1 MLVGLDIRD
10 ILIIDH
16 AEIIFTSGLNVLTG
30 ETGAGKSILLDSL
43 GFVLG
48 WRGKTE
54 IVRPGADF
62 GEVSVWFEVDVDHP
76 VKKILDENNIPW
88 EEELLIRRVI
98 SADGRKTAWING
110 RRVPRE
116 LLIQLSPLLI
126 EIHGQHDDK
135 GLLDQRSHI
144 HLLDMFAANNCQREL
159 VKEAWK
165 KLKKAEKELQDE
177 QKKFSAFEAEESFLR
192 YSLDELIRVN
202 PKEGE
207 EQELDAK
214 RRMMQ
219 SAEKI
224 KDDIL
229 KAQNAVGVN
238 GAESLILD
246 AMRWIETASG
256 KSDGPFDDAL
266 ASLSRASTELGE
278 ASGIIDGLVGTLDFD
293 AHELEMLEERLF
305 EIRGLARKHKIPSD
319 QLYKFKAELEDKV
332 AEFSFGAETLSSLE
346 DKIRVCDNEYN
357 VAASKLNKSRLTA
370 GAKLDKL
377 VREELPFLKM
387 ENAIF
392 ETNIIPAQRSANG
405 SDDVS
410 FVVSTN
416 KGTAKGRIGKIASGG
431 ELSRFLLALKVC
443 LTKGYTSVA
452 MIFDEID
459 RGIGGATADAVGR
472 RLVRLSKNAQV
483 LIVTHSPQVAALGDA
498 HFQVVKS
505 ITSTETLTKVN
516 SLDGDARIEE
526 IARMISGDKITNA
539 AINAAATL
547 VDGR

>member
-1 MLVGLDIRD
+1 MLVGLDIRN

-16 AEIIFTSGLNVLTG
+16 AEIIFTNGLNVLTG

-54 IVRPGADF
+54 IVRTGADF
-62 GEVSVWFEVDVDHP
+62 GEVSVWFQVETDHA
-76 VKKILDENNIPW
+76 VKEILDANNIPW

-110 RRVPRE
+110 RRAPRE
-116 LLIQLSPLLI
+116 LLIRISTLLI

-144 HLLDMFAANNCQREL
+144 RLLDMFAANSSQREA
-159 VKEAWK
+159 VKEAWR
-165 KLKKAEKELQDE
+165 KLKKVNNEYQEE
-177 QKKFSAFEAEESFLR
+177 QKKFSAFETEESFLR
-192 YSLDELIRVN
+192 YALDELTKAD

-207 EQELDAK
+207 EQELDVK

-219 SAEKI
+219 SSEKI
-224 KDDIL
+224 KDDII
-229 KAQNAVGVN
+229 KAQNAVGGN
-238 GAESLILD
+238 GAEGLILD

-266 ASLSRASTELGE
+266 ASLSRASTELGD
-278 ASGIIDGLVGTLDFD
+278 AVGIIEGLVDTLDFD
-293 AHELEMLEERLF
+293 VHELEMLEERLF
-305 EIRGLARKHKIPSD
+305 EIRGLARKHKISSD
-319 QLYKFKAELEDKV
+319 QLPQFKAELENKIE
-332 AEFSFGAETLSSLE
+332 EFSFSAEKLSSLE
-346 DKIRVCDNEYN
+346 GKIRECDLEYN
-357 VAASKLNKSRLTA
+357 VAASKLSKSRLIA
-370 GAKLDKL
+370 GAELDKL
-377 VREELPFLKM
+377 VTAELPFLKM
-387 ENAIF
+387 ENAHF
-392 ETNIIPAQRSANG
+392 ETNIISASRSADG
-405 SDDVS
+405 YDEVS
-410 FVVSTN
+410 FLVSTN
-416 KGTAKGRIGKIASGG
+416 KGTSKGPIGKIASGG

-443 LTKGYTSVA
+443 LTKGYTAVS

-483 LIVTHSPQVAALGDA
+483 LIVTHSPQVAALGDE

-505 ITSTETLTKVN
+505 INSQNTLTEVTK
-516 SLDGDARIEE
+516 LQGDAKIEE
-526 IARMISGDKITNA
+526 IARMISGDKITPA

>member
-144 HLLDMFAANNCQREL
+144 HLLDMFAANNSQREL

-416 KGTAKGRIGKIASGG
+416 KGSAKGRIGKIASGG

-516 SLDGDARIEE
+516 SLDGNERIEE

>member
-16 AEIIFTSGLNVLTG
+16 AEIIFTNGLNVLTG

-116 LLIQLSPLLI
+116 LLIRLSPLLI

-144 HLLDMFAANNCQREL
+144 HLLDMFAANNSQREL

-177 QKKFSAFEAEESFLR
+177 QKKFSDFEAEESFLR
-192 YSLDELIRVN
+192 YSLDELIRVD

-246 AMRWIETASG
+246 AMRWIETASR

-266 ASLSRASTELGE
+266 ASLSRATTELGE
-278 ASGIIDGLVGTLDFD
+278 AIGIIEGLVDTLDFD

-305 EIRGLARKHKIPSD
+305 EIRGLARKHKIPSEK
-319 QLYKFKAELEDKV
+319 LYNFKAELENKV

-357 VAASKLNKSRLTA
+357 VAASKLNKSRLIA

-387 ENAIF
+387 ENANF
-392 ETNIIPAQRSANG
+392 ETNIVPAQRSANG

-416 KGTAKGRIGKIASGG
+416 KGTAKGQIGKIASGG

-505 ITSTETLTKVN
+505 ITSTNTLTKVKP
-516 SLDGDARIEE
+516 LDGDARIEE

>member
-16 AEIIFTSGLNVLTG
+16 AEIIFTNGLNVLTG

-62 GEVSVWFEVDVDHP
+62 GEVSVWFEVDLDHP

-116 LLIQLSPLLI
+116 LLIRLSPLLI

-144 HLLDMFAANNCQREL
+144 HLLDMFAANNSQREL

-192 YSLDELIRVN
+192 YSLDELIRVD

-387 ENAIF
+387 ENAHF
-392 ETNIIPAQRSANG
+392 ETNIIPAERSSNG

-410 FVVSTN
+410 FLVSTN
-416 KGTAKGRIGKIASGG
+416 KGTAKGQIGKIASGG

-443 LTKGYTSVA
+443 LTKGYTSVT

-505 ITSTETLTKVN
+505 ISSNNTLTEV
-516 SLDGDARIEE
+516 STLQGDARIEE

>member
-16 AEIIFTSGLNVLTG
+16 AEIIFTNGLNVLTG

-62 GEVSVWFEVDVDHP
+62 GEVSVWFEVDSDHP

-116 LLIQLSPLLI
+116 LLIRLSPLLI

-144 HLLDMFAANNCQREL
+144 HLLDMFAANNSQREL

-165 KLKKAEKELQDE
+165 KLKKAEKEWQDE

-246 AMRWIETASG
+246 SMRWIETASG

-278 ASGIIDGLVGTLDFD
+278 AIGIIEGLVDTLDFD

-305 EIRGLARKHKIPSD
+305 EIRGLSRKHKIPSD
-319 QLYKFKAELEDKV
+319 KLYNFKAELENKV

-346 DKIRVCDNEYN
+346 DKIREYDNGYN
-357 VAASKLNKSRLTA
+357 VAASKLNKSRLIA

-387 ENAIF
+387 ENAYF
-392 ETNIIPAQRSANG
+392 ETNIIPAKRSANG

-472 RLVRLSKNAQV
+472 RLGRLSKNAQV

-505 ITSTETLTKVN
+505 ITSNNTLTKVKP
-516 SLDGDARIEE
+516 LDGDARIEE

>member
-144 HLLDMFAANNCQREL
+144 HLLDMFAANNSQREL

-165 KLKKAEKELQDE
+165 KLKKAEKELHDE

-214 RRMMQ
+214 RRMMR

-278 ASGIIDGLVGTLDFD
+278 ASGIIDGLVSTLDFD

-332 AEFSFGAETLSSLE
+332 AEFSFGAQTLSSLE

-357 VAASKLNKSRLTA
+357 VAASELNKSRLTA

-443 LTKGYTSVA
+443 LTKDYTSVA

-516 SLDGDARIEE
+516 PLDGDARIEE

-547 VDGR
+547 LEGR

>member
-1 MLVGLDIRD
+1 MLVGLDIRN

-16 AEIIFTSGLNVLTG
+16 AEIIFTNGLNVLTG

-54 IVRPGADF
+54 IVRTGADF
-62 GEVSVWFEVDVDHP
+62 GEVSVWFQVETDHA
-76 VKKILDENNIPW
+76 VKEILDANNIPW

-110 RRVPRE
+110 RRAPRE
-116 LLIQLSPLLI
+116 LLIRISTLLI

-144 HLLDMFAANNCQREL
+144 RLLDMFAANSSQREA
-159 VKEAWK
+159 VKEAWR
-165 KLKKAEKELQDE
+165 KLKKVNNEYQEE
-177 QKKFSAFEAEESFLR
+177 QKKFSAFETEESFLR
-192 YSLDELIRVN
+192 YALDELTKAD

-207 EQELDAK
+207 EQELDVK

-219 SAEKI
+219 SSEKI
-224 KDDIL
+224 KDDII
-229 KAQNAVGVN
+229 KAQNAVGGN
-238 GAESLILD
+238 GAEGLILD

-266 ASLSRASTELGE
+266 ASLSRASTELGD
-278 ASGIIDGLVGTLDFD
+278 AVGIIEGLVETLDFD
-293 AHELEMLEERLF
+293 VHELEMLEERLF
-305 EIRGLARKHKIPSD
+305 EIRGLARKHKISSD
-319 QLYKFKAELEDKV
+319 QLPQFKAELENKIE
-332 AEFSFGAETLSSLE
+332 EFSFSAEKLSSLE
-346 DKIRVCDNEYN
+346 GKIRECDLEYN
-357 VAASKLNKSRLTA
+357 VAASKLSKSRLIA
-370 GAKLDKL
+370 GAELDKL
-377 VREELPFLKM
+377 VTAELPFLKM
-387 ENAIF
+387 ENAHF
-392 ETNIIPAQRSANG
+392 ETNIISASRSADG
-405 SDDVS
+405 YDEVS
-410 FVVSTN
+410 FLVSTN
-416 KGTAKGRIGKIASGG
+416 KGTSKGPIGKIASGG

-443 LTKGYTSVA
+443 LTKGYTAVT

-483 LIVTHSPQVAALGDA
+483 LIVTHSPQVAALGDE

-505 ITSTETLTKVN
+505 INSQNTLTEVTK
-516 SLDGDARIEE
+516 LQGDAKIEE
-526 IARMISGDKITNA
+526 IARMISGDKITPA

>member
-144 HLLDMFAANNCQREL
+144 HLLDMFAANKSQREL

-332 AEFSFGAETLSSLE
+332 TEFSFGAETLSSLE

>member
-16 AEIIFTSGLNVLTG
+16 AEIIFANGLNVLTG

-76 VKKILDENNIPW
+76 VKKIIDENNIPW

-116 LLIQLSPLLI
+116 LLIRLSPLLI

-144 HLLDMFAANNCQREL
+144 HLLDMFAANNSQREL
-159 VKEAWK
+159 VKDAWK

-192 YSLDELIRVN
+192 YSLDELIRVD

-246 AMRWIETASG
+246 AMRWIETASR

-266 ASLSRASTELGE
+266 ASLSRATTELGE
-278 ASGIIDGLVGTLDFD
+278 AIGIIEGLVATLDFD

-305 EIRGLARKHKIPSD
+305 EIRGLSRKHKIPSD
-319 QLYKFKAELEDKV
+319 KLYNFKAELENKV

-357 VAASKLNKSRLTA
+357 VAASKLNKSRLIA

-443 LTKGYTSVA
+443 LTKGYTSVT

-505 ITSTETLTKVN
+505 ITSTETLTKAN
-516 SLDGDARIEE
+516 PLDGDARIEE

>member
-16 AEIIFTSGLNVLTG
+16 AEIIFTNGLNVLTG

-62 GEVSVWFEVDVDHP
+62 GEVSVWFEVDLDHP

-116 LLIQLSPLLI
+116 LLIRLSPLLI

-144 HLLDMFAANNCQREL
+144 HLLDMFAANNSQREL
-159 VKEAWK
+159 VQEAWK

-177 QKKFSAFEAEESFLR
+177 QKKYSAFEAEESFLR
-192 YSLDELIRVN
+192 YSLDELIRVD

-246 AMRWIETASG
+246 AMKWIETASG

-278 ASGIIDGLVGTLDFD
+278 AIGIIEGLVDTLDFD
-293 AHELEMLEERLF
+293 THELEMLEERLF

-319 QLYKFKAELEDKV
+319 QLYKFKAELENKV

-346 DKIRVCDNEYN
+346 DKIRVYDKGYN
-357 VAASKLNKSRLTA
+357 VAASKLNKSRLIA
-370 GAKLDKL
+370 GAELDKL

-387 ENAIF
+387 ENANF
-392 ETNIIPAQRSANG
+392 ETNITPAKRSANG

-416 KGTAKGRIGKIASGG
+416 KGTAKGQIGKIASGG

-443 LTKGYTSVA
+443 LTRGYTSVA

-483 LIVTHSPQVAALGDA
+483 LMVTHSPQVAALGDA

-505 ITSTETLTKVN
+505 ITSTNTLTKVKP
-516 SLDGDARIEE
+516 LDGDARIEE

-539 AINAAATL
+539 AIHAAATL

>member
-1 MLVGLDIRD
+1 MLVGLDIRN

-16 AEIIFTSGLNVLTG
+16 AEIIFTNGLNVLTG

-62 GEVSVWFEVDVDHP
+62 GEVSVWFEVEVDHP
-76 VKKILDENNIPW
+76 VKVILDENNIPW

-110 RRVPRE
+110 RRAPRE
-116 LLIQLSPLLI
+116 LLIRISTLLI

-144 HLLDMFAANNCQREL
+144 RLLDMFAVNSSQREAA
-159 VKEAWK
+159 KEAWR
-165 KLKKAEKELQDE
+165 KLKKVNKEYEDE
-177 QKKFSAFEAEESFLR
+177 QTKFSALETEESFLR
-192 YSLDELIRVN
+192 YALDELTKVD

-219 SAEKI
+219 SSEKI
-224 KDDIL
+224 KDDIS
-229 KAQNAVGVN
+229 KAQNAVGGN

-266 ASLSRASTELGE
+266 ASLSRASTELGD
-278 ASGIIDGLVGTLDFD
+278 AVGIIEGLVDTLDFD
-293 AHELEMLEERLF
+293 VHELEMLEERLF
-305 EIRGLARKHKIPSD
+305 EIRGLARKHKISSD
-319 QLYKFKAELEDKV
+319 QLPQFKAELENKIE
-332 AEFSFGAETLSSLE
+332 EFSFGAETLSSLE
-346 DKIRVCDNEYN
+346 GKIREYDLEYN
-357 VAASKLNKSRLTA
+357 VAAANLTKSRLVA
-370 GAKLDKL
+370 GTKLDKL
-377 VREELPFLKM
+377 VTGELPFLKM
-387 ENAIF
+387 ENAHF
-392 ETNIIPAQRSANG
+392 ETNIIPTSRSANG
-405 SDDVS
+405 CDEVS
-410 FVVSTN
+410 FLVSTN
-416 KGTAKGRIGKIASGG
+416 KGTAKGPIGKIASGG

-443 LTKGYTSVA
+443 LTKSYTAVS

-505 ITSTETLTKVN
+505 INSKNTLTEVTK
-516 SLDGDARIEE
+516 LQGDAKIEE
-526 IARMISGDKITNA
+526 IARMISGDKITTA

>member
-16 AEIIFTSGLNVLTG
+16 AEIIFTNGLNVLTG

-62 GEVSVWFEVDVDHP
+62 GEVSVWFEVDLDHP

-116 LLIQLSPLLI
+116 LLIRLSPLLI

-144 HLLDMFAANNCQREL
+144 HLLDMFAANNSQREL

-177 QKKFSAFEAEESFLR
+177 QKKYSAFEAEESFLR
-192 YSLDELIRVN
+192 YSLDELIRVD

-246 AMRWIETASG
+246 SMRWIETASG

-278 ASGIIDGLVGTLDFD
+278 AIGIIEGLVDTLDFD

-319 QLYKFKAELEDKV
+319 QLYKFKAELENKV

-346 DKIRVCDNEYN
+346 DKIRVYDNGYN
-357 VAASKLNKSRLTA
+357 VAASKLNKSRLIA

-387 ENAIF
+387 ENANF
-392 ETNIIPAQRSANG
+392 ETNIIPAKRSANG

-416 KGTAKGRIGKIASGG
+416 KGTAKGQIGKIASGG

-443 LTKGYTSVA
+443 LTRGYTSVA

-505 ITSTETLTKVN
+505 ITSNNTLTKVKP
-516 SLDGDARIEE
+516 LDGDSRIEE

>member
-1 MLVGLDIRD
+1 MLVGLDIRN

-16 AEIIFTSGLNVLTG
+16 AEIIFTNGLNVLTG

-54 IVRPGADF
+54 IVRTGADF
-62 GEVSVWFEVDVDHP
+62 GEVSVWFQVETDHA
-76 VKKILDENNIPW
+76 VKEILDANNIPW

-110 RRVPRE
+110 RRAPRE
-116 LLIQLSPLLI
+116 LLIRISTLLI

-144 HLLDMFAANNCQREL
+144 RLLDMFAANSSQREA
-159 VKEAWK
+159 VKEAWR
-165 KLKKAEKELQDE
+165 KLKKVNNEYQEE
-177 QKKFSAFEAEESFLR
+177 QKKFSAFETEESFLR
-192 YSLDELIRVN
+192 YALDELTKAD
-202 PKEGE
+202 PKDGE
-207 EQELDAK
+207 EQELDVK

-219 SAEKI
+219 SSEKI
-224 KDDIL
+224 KDDII
-229 KAQNAVGVN
+229 KAQNAVGGN
-238 GAESLILD
+238 GAEGLILD

-266 ASLSRASTELGE
+266 ASLSRASTELGD
-278 ASGIIDGLVGTLDFD
+278 AVGIIEGLVDTLDFD
-293 AHELEMLEERLF
+293 VHELEMLEERLF
-305 EIRGLARKHKIPSD
+305 EIRGLARKHKISSD
-319 QLYKFKAELEDKV
+319 QLPQFKAELENKIE
-332 AEFSFGAETLSSLE
+332 EFSFSAEKLSSLE
-346 DKIRVCDNEYN
+346 GKIRECDLEYN
-357 VAASKLNKSRLTA
+357 VAASKLSKSRLIA
-370 GAKLDKL
+370 GAELDKL
-377 VREELPFLKM
+377 VTAELPFLKM
-387 ENAIF
+387 ENAHF
-392 ETNIIPAQRSANG
+392 ETNIVSASRSADG
-405 SDDVS
+405 YDEVS
-410 FVVSTN
+410 FLVSTN
-416 KGTAKGRIGKIASGG
+416 KGTSKGTIGKIASGG

-443 LTKGYTSVA
+443 LTKGYTAVT

-505 ITSTETLTKVN
+505 INSKNTLTEVKK
-516 SLDGDARIEE
+516 LQGDAKIEE
-526 IARMISGDKITNA
+526 IARMISGDKITPA

>member
-1 MLVGLDIRD
+1 MLVGLDIRN

-16 AEIIFTSGLNVLTG
+16 AEIIFTNGLNVLTG

-62 GEVSVWFEVDVDHP
+62 GEVSVWFEVEVDHP
-76 VKKILDENNIPW
+76 VKVILDENNIPW

-110 RRVPRE
+110 RRAPRE
-116 LLIQLSPLLI
+116 LLIRISTLLI

-144 HLLDMFAANNCQREL
+144 RLLDMFAVNSSQREAA
-159 VKEAWK
+159 KEAWR
-165 KLKKAEKELQDE
+165 KLKKVNKEYEDE
-177 QKKFSAFEAEESFLR
+177 QTKFSALETEESFLR
-192 YSLDELIRVN
+192 YALDELTKVD

-219 SAEKI
+219 SSEKI
-224 KDDIL
+224 KDDIS
-229 KAQNAVGVN
+229 KAQNAVGGN

-266 ASLSRASTELGE
+266 ASLSRASTELGD
-278 ASGIIDGLVGTLDFD
+278 AVGIIEGLVDTLDFD
-293 AHELEMLEERLF
+293 VHELEMLEERLF
-305 EIRGLARKHKIPSD
+305 EIRGLARKHKISSD
-319 QLYKFKAELEDKV
+319 QLPQFKAELENKIE
-332 AEFSFGAETLSSLE
+332 EFSFGAETLSSLE
-346 DKIRVCDNEYN
+346 GKIREYDLEYN
-357 VAASKLNKSRLTA
+357 VAAANLTKSRLVA
-370 GAKLDKL
+370 GTKLDKL
-377 VREELPFLKM
+377 VTGELPCLKM
-387 ENAIF
+387 ENAHF
-392 ETNIIPAQRSANG
+392 ETNIIPTSRSANG
-405 SDDVS
+405 CDEVS
-410 FVVSTN
+410 FLVSTN
-416 KGTAKGRIGKIASGG
+416 KGTAKGPIGKIASGG

-443 LTKGYTSVA
+443 LTKSYTAVS

-459 RGIGGATADAVGR
+459 RGIGGATANAVGR

-483 LIVTHSPQVAALGDA
+483 LIVTHSPQVAALGDR

-505 ITSTETLTKVN
+505 INSKNTLTEVTK
-516 SLDGDARIEE
+516 LQGDAKIEE
-526 IARMISGDKITNA
+526 IARMISGDKITTA

>member
-1 MLVGLDIRD
+1 MLVGLDIRN

-16 AEIIFTSGLNVLTG
+16 AEIIFTNGLNVLTG

-54 IVRPGADF
+54 IVRTGADF
-62 GEVSVWFEVDVDHP
+62 GEVSVWFQVETDHA
-76 VKKILDENNIPW
+76 VKEILDANNIPW

-110 RRVPRE
+110 RRAPRE
-116 LLIQLSPLLI
+116 LLIRISTLLI

-144 HLLDMFAANNCQREL
+144 RLLDMFAANSSQREAG
-159 VKEAWK
+159 KEAWR
-165 KLKKAEKELQDE
+165 KLKKVNNEYQEE
-177 QKKFSAFEAEESFLR
+177 QKKFSAFETEESFLR
-192 YSLDELIRVN
+192 YALDELTKAD

-207 EQELDAK
+207 EQELDVK

-219 SAEKI
+219 SSEKI
-224 KDDIL
+224 KDDII
-229 KAQNAVGVN
+229 KAQNAVGGN
-238 GAESLILD
+238 GAEGLILD

-266 ASLSRASTELGE
+266 ASLSRASTELGD
-278 ASGIIDGLVGTLDFD
+278 AVGIIEGLVDTLDFD
-293 AHELEMLEERLF
+293 VHELEMLEERLF
-305 EIRGLARKHKIPSD
+305 EIRGLARKHKISSD
-319 QLYKFKAELEDKV
+319 QLPQFKAELENKIE
-332 AEFSFGAETLSSLE
+332 EFSFSAEKLSSLE
-346 DKIRVCDNEYN
+346 AKIREFDLEYN
-357 VAASKLNKSRLTA
+357 VAASKLSKSRLIA
-370 GAKLDKL
+370 GAELDKL
-377 VREELPFLKM
+377 VTAELPFLKM
-387 ENAIF
+387 ENAHF
-392 ETNIIPAQRSANG
+392 ETNIVSASRSADG
-405 SDDVS
+405 YDEVS
-410 FVVSTN
+410 FLVSTN
-416 KGTAKGRIGKIASGG
+416 KGTSKGPIGKIASGG

-443 LTKGYTSVA
+443 LTKGYTAVT

-483 LIVTHSPQVAALGDA
+483 LIVTHSPQVAALGDE

-505 ITSTETLTKVN
+505 INSQNTLTEVTK
-516 SLDGDARIEE
+516 LQGDAKIEE
-526 IARMISGDKITNA
+526 IARMISGDKITPA

>member
-1 MLVGLDIRD
+1 MLVGLDIRN

-16 AEIIFTSGLNVLTG
+16 AEIIFTNGLNVLTG

-54 IVRPGADF
+54 IVRTGADF
-62 GEVSVWFEVDVDHP
+62 GEVSVWFQVETDHA
-76 VKKILDENNIPW
+76 VKEILDANNIPW

-110 RRVPRE
+110 RRAPRE
-116 LLIQLSPLLI
+116 LLIRISTLLI

-144 HLLDMFAANNCQREL
+144 RLLDMFAANSSQREA
-159 VKEAWK
+159 VKEAWR
-165 KLKKAEKELQDE
+165 KLKKVNNEYQEE

-192 YSLDELIRVN
+192 YALDELTKAD
-202 PKEGE
+202 PKDGE
-207 EQELDAK
+207 EQELDVK

-219 SAEKI
+219 SSEKI
-224 KDDIL
+224 KDDII
-229 KAQNAVGVN
+229 KAQNAVGGN
-238 GAESLILD
+238 GAEGLILD

-266 ASLSRASTELGE
+266 ASLSRASTELGD
-278 ASGIIDGLVGTLDFD
+278 AVGIIEGLVDTLDFD
-293 AHELEMLEERLF
+293 VHELEMLEERLF
-305 EIRGLARKHKIPSD
+305 EIRGLARKHKISSD
-319 QLYKFKAELEDKV
+319 QLPQFKAELENKIE
-332 AEFSFGAETLSSLE
+332 EFSFSAEKLSSLE
-346 DKIRVCDNEYN
+346 GKIRECDLEYN
-357 VAASKLNKSRLTA
+357 VAASKLSKSRLIA
-370 GAKLDKL
+370 GAELDKL
-377 VREELPFLKM
+377 VTAELPFLKM
-387 ENAIF
+387 ENAHF
-392 ETNIIPAQRSANG
+392 ETNIISASRSADG
-405 SDDVS
+405 YDEVS
-410 FVVSTN
+410 FLVSTN
-416 KGTAKGRIGKIASGG
+416 KGTSKGPIGKIASGG

-443 LTKGYTSVA
+443 LTKGYTAVS

-483 LIVTHSPQVAALGDA
+483 LIVTHSPQVAALGDE

-505 ITSTETLTKVN
+505 INSQNTLTEVTK
-516 SLDGDARIEE
+516 LQGDAKIEE
-526 IARMISGDKITNA
+526 IARMISGDKITPA

>member
-144 HLLDMFAANNCQREL
+144 HLLDIFAANNSQREL

>member
-16 AEIIFTSGLNVLTG
+16 AEIIFTNGLNVLTG

-62 GEVSVWFEVDVDHP
+62 GEVSVWFEVDLDHP

-116 LLIQLSPLLI
+116 LLIRLSPLLI

-144 HLLDMFAANNCQREL
+144 HLLDMFAANNSQREL

-177 QKKFSAFEAEESFLR
+177 QKKYSAFEAEESFLR
-192 YSLDELIRVN
+192 YSLDELIRVD

-246 AMRWIETASG
+246 SMRWIETASG

-278 ASGIIDGLVGTLDFD
+278 AIGIIEGLVDTLDFD

-319 QLYKFKAELEDKV
+319 QLYKFKAELENKV

-346 DKIRVCDNEYN
+346 DKIREYDNGYN
-357 VAASKLNKSRLTA
+357 VAASKLNKSRLIA

-387 ENAIF
+387 ENANF
-392 ETNIIPAQRSANG
+392 EPNIIPAQRSANG

-410 FVVSTN
+410 FVAVSYTHLTLPT
-416 KGTAKGRIGKIASGG
+416 KRI
-431 ELSRFLLALKVC
+431 V
-443 LTKGYTSVA
+443 
-452 MIFDEID
+452 
-459 RGIGGATADAVGR
+459 
-472 RLVRLSKNAQV
+472 
-483 LIVTHSPQVAALGDA
+483 
-498 HFQVVKS
+498 
-505 ITSTETLTKVN
+505 
-516 SLDGDARIEE
+516 
-526 IARMISGDKITNA
+526 
-539 AINAAATL
+539 
-547 VDGR
+547 

>member
-1 MLVGLDIRD
+1 MLVGLDIRN

-16 AEIIFTSGLNVLTG
+16 AEIIFTNGLNVLTG

-54 IVRPGADF
+54 IVRAGADF
-62 GEVSVWFEVDVDHP
+62 GEVSVWFQVETDHA
-76 VKKILDENNIPW
+76 VKEILDENNIPW

-110 RRVPRE
+110 RRAPRE
-116 LLIQLSPLLI
+116 LLIQISTLLI

-144 HLLDMFAANNCQREL
+144 RLLDMFAANSSQREA
-159 VKEAWK
+159 VKEAWR
-165 KLKKAEKELQDE
+165 KLKKVNNEYQEE
-177 QKKFSAFEAEESFLR
+177 QKKLSAFETEESFLR
-192 YSLDELIRVN
+192 YALDELTKAD
-202 PKEGE
+202 PKDGE

-219 SAEKI
+219 SSEKI

-229 KAQNAVGVN
+229 KAQNAVGGN
-238 GAESLILD
+238 GAEGLILD

-266 ASLSRASTELGE
+266 ASLSRASTELGD
-278 ASGIIDGLVGTLDFD
+278 AVGIIEGLVDTLDFD
-293 AHELEMLEERLF
+293 VHELEMLEERLF
-305 EIRGLARKHKIPSD
+305 EIRGLARKHKISSD
-319 QLYKFKAELEDKV
+319 QLPQFKAELENKIE
-332 AEFSFGAETLSSLE
+332 EFSFSAEKLSSLE
-346 DKIRVCDNEYN
+346 AKIKEFDLEYN
-357 VAASKLNKSRLTA
+357 VAASKLSKSRLIA
-370 GAKLDKL
+370 GAELDKL
-377 VREELPFLKM
+377 VTAELPFLKM
-387 ENAIF
+387 ENAHF
-392 ETNIIPAQRSANG
+392 ETNIVSASRSADG
-405 SDDVS
+405 YDEVS
-410 FVVSTN
+410 FLVSTN
-416 KGTAKGRIGKIASGG
+416 KGTSKGPIGKIASGG

-443 LTKGYTSVA
+443 LTKGYTAVS

-472 RLVRLSKNAQV
+472 RLVKLSKNAQV

-505 ITSTETLTKVN
+505 INSQNTLTEVTN
-516 SLDGDARIEE
+516 LQGDAKIEE
-526 IARMISGDKITNA
+526 IARMISGDKITPA

>member
-16 AEIIFTSGLNVLTG
+16 AEIIFTNGLNVLTG

-62 GEVSVWFEVDVDHP
+62 GEVSVWFEVDLDHP

-116 LLIQLSPLLI
+116 LLIRLSPLLI

-144 HLLDMFAANNCQREL
+144 HLLDMFAANNSQREL

-177 QKKFSAFEAEESFLR
+177 QKKYSAFEAEESFLR
-192 YSLDELIRVN
+192 YSLDELIRVD

-246 AMRWIETASG
+246 SMRWIETASG

-278 ASGIIDGLVGTLDFD
+278 AIGIIEGLVDTLDFD

-305 EIRGLARKHKIPSD
+305 EIRGLARKHKIP
-319 QLYKFKAELEDKV
+319 
-332 AEFSFGAETLSSLE
+332 
-346 DKIRVCDNEYN
+346 
-357 VAASKLNKSRLTA
+357 
-370 GAKLDKL
+370 
-377 VREELPFLKM
+377 
-387 ENAIF
+387 
-392 ETNIIPAQRSANG
+392 
-405 SDDVS
+405 
-410 FVVSTN
+410 
-416 KGTAKGRIGKIASGG
+416 
-431 ELSRFLLALKVC
+431 
-443 LTKGYTSVA
+443 
-452 MIFDEID
+452 
-459 RGIGGATADAVGR
+459 
-472 RLVRLSKNAQV
+472 
-483 LIVTHSPQVAALGDA
+483 
-498 HFQVVKS
+498 
-505 ITSTETLTKVN
+505 
-516 SLDGDARIEE
+516 
-526 IARMISGDKITNA
+526 
-539 AINAAATL
+539 
-547 VDGR
+547 

>member
-1 MLVGLDIRD
+1 MLVGLDIRN

-16 AEIIFTSGLNVLTG
+16 AEIIFTNGLNVLTG

-54 IVRPGADF
+54 IVRTGADF
-62 GEVSVWFEVDVDHP
+62 GEVSVWFQVETDHA
-76 VKKILDENNIPW
+76 VKEILDANNIPW

-110 RRVPRE
+110 RRAPRE
-116 LLIQLSPLLI
+116 LLIRISTLLI

-144 HLLDMFAANNCQREL
+144 RLLDMFAANSSQREA
-159 VKEAWK
+159 VKEAWR
-165 KLKKAEKELQDE
+165 KLKKVNNEYQEE
-177 QKKFSAFEAEESFLR
+177 QKKFSAFETEESFLR
-192 YSLDELIRVN
+192 YALDELTKAD

-207 EQELDAK
+207 EQELDVK

-219 SAEKI
+219 SSEKI
-224 KDDIL
+224 KDDII
-229 KAQNAVGVN
+229 KAQNAVGGN
-238 GAESLILD
+238 GAEGLILD

-266 ASLSRASTELGE
+266 ASLSRASTELGD
-278 ASGIIDGLVGTLDFD
+278 AVGIIEGLVETLDFD
-293 AHELEMLEERLF
+293 VHELEMLEERLF
-305 EIRGLARKHKIPSD
+305 EIRGLARKHKISSD
-319 QLYKFKAELEDKV
+319 QLPQFKAELENKIE
-332 AEFSFGAETLSSLE
+332 EFSFSAEKLSSLE
-346 DKIRVCDNEYN
+346 GKIRECDLEYN
-357 VAASKLNKSRLTA
+357 VAASKLSKSRLIA
-370 GAKLDKL
+370 GAELDKL
-377 VREELPFLKM
+377 VTAELPFLKM
-387 ENAIF
+387 ENAHF
-392 ETNIIPAQRSANG
+392 ETNIISASRSADG
-405 SDDVS
+405 YDEVS
-410 FVVSTN
+410 FLVSTN
-416 KGTAKGRIGKIASGG
+416 KGTSKGPIGKIASGG

-443 LTKGYTSVA
+443 LTKGYTAVS

-483 LIVTHSPQVAALGDA
+483 LIVTHSPQVAALGDE

-505 ITSTETLTKVN
+505 INSQNTLTEVTK
-516 SLDGDARIEE
+516 LQGDAKIEE
-526 IARMISGDKITNA
+526 IARMISGDKITPA

>member
-144 HLLDMFAANNCQREL
+144 HLLDMFAANNSQREL

-246 AMRWIETASG
+246 AMRWIETASR

>member
-144 HLLDMFAANNCQREL
+144 HLLDMFAANNSQREL

-246 AMRWIETASG
+246 AMRWIETASR

-278 ASGIIDGLVGTLDFD
+278 AIGIIEGLVATLDFD

-416 KGTAKGRIGKIASGG
+416 KGTAKGQIGKIASGG

-516 SLDGDARIEE
+516 SLDGNARIEE

>member
-16 AEIIFTSGLNVLTG
+16 AEIIFTNGLNVLTG

-76 VKKILDENNIPW
+76 VKKIIDENNIPW

-116 LLIQLSPLLI
+116 LLIRLSPLLI

-144 HLLDMFAANNCQREL
+144 HLLDMFAANNSQREL

-177 QKKFSAFEAEESFLR
+177 QEKFSAFEAEESFLR
-192 YSLDELIRVN
+192 YSLDELIRVD

-219 SAEKI
+219 SAGKI

-246 AMRWIETASG
+246 AMRWIETASR

-266 ASLSRASTELGE
+266 ASLSRATTELGE
-278 ASGIIDGLVGTLDFD
+278 AIGIIEGLVATLDFD

-305 EIRGLARKHKIPSD
+305 EIRGLSRKHKIPSD
-319 QLYKFKAELEDKV
+319 KLYNFKAELENKV

-357 VAASKLNKSRLTA
+357 VAASKLNKSRLIA

-387 ENAIF
+387 ENANF
-392 ETNIIPAQRSANG
+392 ETNIVPAQRSANG

-416 KGTAKGRIGKIASGG
+416 KGTAKGQIGKIASGG

-505 ITSTETLTKVN
+505 ITSTNTLTKVKP
-516 SLDGDARIEE
+516 LDGDARIEE

>member
-1 MLVGLDIRD
+1 MLVGLDIRN

-16 AEIIFTSGLNVLTG
+16 AEIIFTNGLNVLTG

-62 GEVSVWFEVDVDHP
+62 GEVSVWFEVEVDHP
-76 VKKILDENNIPW
+76 VKVILDENNIPW

-110 RRVPRE
+110 RRAPRE
-116 LLIQLSPLLI
+116 LLIRISTLLI

-144 HLLDMFAANNCQREL
+144 RLLDMFAVNSSQREAA
-159 VKEAWK
+159 KEAWR
-165 KLKKAEKELQDE
+165 KLKKVNKEYEDE
-177 QKKFSAFEAEESFLR
+177 QTKFSALETEESFLR
-192 YSLDELIRVN
+192 YALDELTKVD

-219 SAEKI
+219 SSEKI
-224 KDDIL
+224 KDDIS
-229 KAQNAVGVN
+229 KAQNAVGGN

-266 ASLSRASTELGE
+266 ASLSRASTELGD
-278 ASGIIDGLVGTLDFD
+278 AVGIIEGLVDTLDFD
-293 AHELEMLEERLF
+293 VHELEMLEERLF
-305 EIRGLARKHKIPSD
+305 EIRGLARKHKISSD
-319 QLYKFKAELEDKV
+319 QLPQFKAELENKIE
-332 AEFSFGAETLSSLE
+332 EFSFGAETLSSLE
-346 DKIRVCDNEYN
+346 GKIREYDLEYN
-357 VAASKLNKSRLTA
+357 VAAANLTKSRLVA
-370 GAKLDKL
+370 GTKLDKL
-377 VREELPFLKM
+377 VTGELPFLKM
-387 ENAIF
+387 ENAHF
-392 ETNIIPAQRSANG
+392 ETNIIPTSRSANG
-405 SDDVS
+405 CDEVS
-410 FVVSTN
+410 FLVSTN
-416 KGTAKGRIGKIASGG
+416 KGTAKGPIGKIASGG

-443 LTKGYTSVA
+443 LTKSYTAVS

-483 LIVTHSPQVAALGDA
+483 LIVTHSPQVAALGDT

-505 ITSTETLTKVN
+505 INSKNTLTKVTK
-516 SLDGDARIEE
+516 LQGDAKIEE
-526 IARMISGDKITNA
+526 IARMISGDKITTA

>member
-16 AEIIFTSGLNVLTG
+16 AEIIFTNGLNVLTG

-116 LLIQLSPLLI
+116 LLIRLSPLLI

-144 HLLDMFAANNCQREL
+144 HLLDMFAGNNSQREL

-192 YSLDELIRVN
+192 YSLDELIKVD

-207 EQELDAK
+207 EEELDAK

-246 AMRWIETASG
+246 SMRWIETASG

-278 ASGIIDGLVGTLDFD
+278 AIRIIEGLVDTLDFD

-319 QLYKFKAELEDKV
+319 QLYKFKAELENKV

-346 DKIRVCDNEYN
+346 DEIRVCDSEYN
-357 VAASKLNKSRLTA
+357 AAASKLNKSRLIA
-370 GAKLDKL
+370 SAKLDKL
-377 VREELPFLKM
+377 VGEELPFLKM
-387 ENAIF
+387 ENANF

-416 KGTAKGRIGKIASGG
+416 KGTAKGQIGKIASGG

-443 LTKGYTSVA
+443 LTKGYTPVA

-505 ITSTETLTKVN
+505 ITPTNTLTKVKP
-516 SLDGDARIEE
+516 LDGDARIEE

>member
-16 AEIIFTSGLNVLTG
+16 AEIIFTNGLNVLTG

-62 GEVSVWFEVDVDHP
+62 GEVSVWFEVDLDHP

-116 LLIQLSPLLI
+116 LLIRLSPLLI

-144 HLLDMFAANNCQREL
+144 HLLDMFAANNSQREL

-177 QKKFSAFEAEESFLR
+177 QKKYSAFEAEESFLR
-192 YSLDELIRVN
+192 YSLDELIRVG

-229 KAQNAVGVN
+229 KAKNAVGVN

-246 AMRWIETASG
+246 AMRWIETASR
-256 KSDGPFDDAL
+256 KSDGPFDEAL

-278 ASGIIDGLVGTLDFD
+278 AIGIIEGLVDTLDFD

-305 EIRGLARKHKIPSD
+305 EIRGLARKHKISSD
-319 QLYKFKAELEDKV
+319 KLYNFKAELENKV
-332 AEFSFGAETLSSLE
+332 AEFSFGAETLSLLE

-357 VAASKLNKSRLTA
+357 VAASKLNKSRLIA

-387 ENAIF
+387 ENANF

-416 KGTAKGRIGKIASGG
+416 KGTAKGQIGKIASGG

-505 ITSTETLTKVN
+505 ITPTNTLTKVKP
-516 SLDGDARIEE
+516 LDGDARIEE

>member
-1 MLVGLDIRD
+1 MLAGLDIRD

-62 GEVSVWFEVDVDHP
+62 GEVSVWFEVGVDHP

-144 HLLDMFAANNCQREL
+144 HLLDMFAANNSQREL

-165 KLKKAEKELQDE
+165 KLKKAEKELHDE

-229 KAQNAVGVN
+229 KAQNAVGAN

-332 AEFSFGAETLSSLE
+332 AEFSFGAQTLSSLE

-392 ETNIIPAQRSANG
+392 ETNISPAQRSANG

-443 LTKGYTSVA
+443 LTKDYTSVA

-516 SLDGDARIEE
+516 PLDGDARIEE

>member
-16 AEIIFTSGLNVLTG
+16 AEIIFTNGLNVLTG

-62 GEVSVWFEVDVDHP
+62 GEVSVWFAVDLDHP

-116 LLIQLSPLLI
+116 LLIRLSPLLI

-144 HLLDMFAANNCQREL
+144 HLLDMFAANNSQREL

-246 AMRWIETASG
+246 SMRWIETASG

-278 ASGIIDGLVGTLDFD
+278 AIGIIEGLVDTLDFD

-319 QLYKFKAELEDKV
+319 QLYKFKAELENEV

-346 DKIRVCDNEYN
+346 DKIREYDNGYN
-357 VAASKLNKSRLTA
+357 VAASKLNKSRLIA

-387 ENAIF
+387 ENANF
-392 ETNIIPAQRSANG
+392 ETNIIPAKRSANG

-416 KGTAKGRIGKIASGG
+416 KGTAKGQIGKIASGG

-443 LTKGYTSVA
+443 LTRGYTSVA

-505 ITSTETLTKVN
+505 ITSNNTLTKVKP
-516 SLDGDARIEE
+516 LDGDSRIEE

>member
-16 AEIIFTSGLNVLTG
+16 AEIIFTNGLNVLTG

-116 LLIQLSPLLI
+116 LLIRLSPLLI

-144 HLLDMFAANNCQREL
+144 HLLDMFAANNSQREL

-246 AMRWIETASG
+246 SMRWIETASG

-278 ASGIIDGLVGTLDFD
+278 AIGIIEGLVDTLDFD

-319 QLYKFKAELEDKV
+319 QLYKFKAELENEV

-443 LTKGYTSVA
+443 LTRGYTSVA

-516 SLDGDARIEE
+516 SLDGNARIEE

>member
-144 HLLDMFAANNCQREL
+144 HLLDMFAANNSQREL

-246 AMRWIETASG
+246 AMRWIETASR

-319 QLYKFKAELEDKV
+319 QLYKFKADLENKV
-332 AEFSFGAETLSSLE
+332 EEFSFGAETLSSLE

>member
-16 AEIIFTSGLNVLTG
+16 AEIIFTNGLNVLTG

-110 RRVPRE
+110 RRVSRE
-116 LLIQLSPLLI
+116 LLIRLSPLLI

-144 HLLDMFAANNCQREL
+144 HLLDMFAANNSQREL

-177 QKKFSAFEAEESFLR
+177 QKKFSAFEAEESYLR
-192 YSLDELIRVN
+192 YSLDELIRVD

-246 AMRWIETASG
+246 AMRWIETASR

-266 ASLSRASTELGE
+266 ASLSRATTELGE
-278 ASGIIDGLVGTLDFD
+278 AIGIIEGLVDTLDFD
-293 AHELEMLEERLF
+293 AHELELLEERLF

-319 QLYKFKAELEDKV
+319 KLYNFKAELENKV

-346 DKIRVCDNEYN
+346 DEIRVCDNEYN
-357 VAASKLNKSRLTA
+357 IAASKLNKSRLIA
-370 GAKLDKL
+370 GTKLDKL

-387 ENAIF
+387 ENANF

-410 FVVSTN
+410 FLVSTN
-416 KGTAKGRIGKIASGG
+416 KGTAKGQIGKIASGG

-443 LTKGYTSVA
+443 LTKGFTSVA

-505 ITSTETLTKVN
+505 ITSTNTLTKVKP
-516 SLDGDARIEE
+516 LDGDARIEE

>member
-16 AEIIFTSGLNVLTG
+16 AEIIFTNGLNVLTG

-62 GEVSVWFEVDVDHP
+62 GEVSVWFEVDLDHP

-116 LLIQLSPLLI
+116 LLIRLSPLLI

-144 HLLDMFAANNCQREL
+144 HLLDMFAANNSQREL

-177 QKKFSAFEAEESFLR
+177 QKKYSAFEAEESFLR
-192 YSLDELIRVN
+192 YSLDELIRVD

-246 AMRWIETASG
+246 SMRWIETASG

-278 ASGIIDGLVGTLDFD
+278 AIGIIEGLVDTLDFD

-319 QLYKFKAELEDKV
+319 QLYKFKAELENKV

-346 DKIRVCDNEYN
+346 DKIRVYDNGYN
-357 VAASKLNKSRLTA
+357 VAASKLNKSRLIA

-377 VREELPFLKM
+377 VSEELPFLKM
-387 ENAIF
+387 ENANF
-392 ETNIIPAQRSANG
+392 ETNIIPAKRSANG

-416 KGTAKGRIGKIASGG
+416 KGTAKGQIGKIASGG

-443 LTKGYTSVA
+443 LTRGYTSVA

-505 ITSTETLTKVN
+505 ITSNNTLTKVKP
-516 SLDGDARIEE
+516 LDGDARIEE

>member
-144 HLLDMFAANNCQREL
+144 HLLDMFAANNSQREL

-177 QKKFSAFEAEESFLR
+177 QKKYSAFEAEESFLR
-192 YSLDELIRVN
+192 YSLDELIRVD

-516 SLDGDARIEE
+516 SLDGNARIEE

>member
-16 AEIIFTSGLNVLTG
+16 AEIIFANGLNVLTG

-54 IVRPGADF
+54 IVRRGADF
-62 GEVSVWFEVDVDHP
+62 GEVSVWFEVEVDHP
-76 VKKILDENNIPW
+76 IKKILDENNIPW

-110 RRVPRE
+110 RRVTRE
-116 LLIQLSPLLI
+116 LLIRLSPLLI

-144 HLLDMFAANNCQREL
+144 RLLDMFAANSSQREA
-159 VKEAWK
+159 VKEAWR
-165 KLKKAEKELQDE
+165 KLKKVNNEYQEE
-177 QKKFSAFEAEESFLR
+177 QKKFSAFEAEELFLR
-192 YSLDELIRVN
+192 YALDELTKAD
-202 PKEGE
+202 PKDGE
-207 EQELDAK
+207 EQELDVK

-219 SAEKI
+219 SSEKI
-224 KDDIL
+224 KDDII
-229 KAQNAVGVN
+229 KAQNAVGGN
-238 GAESLILD
+238 GAEGLILD

-256 KSDGPFDDAL
+256 KSEGPFDDAL
-266 ASLSRASTELGE
+266 ASLSRASTELGD
-278 ASGIIDGLVGTLDFD
+278 AVGIIEGLVDTLDFD
-293 AHELEMLEERLF
+293 VHELEMLEERLF
-305 EIRGLARKHKIPSD
+305 EIRGLARKHKISSD
-319 QLYKFKAELEDKV
+319 QLPQFKAELENKIE
-332 AEFSFGAETLSSLE
+332 EFSFSAEKLSSLE
-346 DKIRVCDNEYN
+346 GKIRECDLEYN
-357 VAASKLNKSRLTA
+357 VAASKLSKSRLIA
-370 GAKLDKL
+370 GAELDKL
-377 VREELPFLKM
+377 VTAELPFLKM
-387 ENAIF
+387 ENAHF
-392 ETNIIPAQRSANG
+392 ETNIISASRSADG
-405 SDDVS
+405 YDEVS
-410 FVVSTN
+410 FLVSTN
-416 KGTAKGRIGKIASGG
+416 KGTSKGPIGKIASGG

-443 LTKGYTSVA
+443 LTKGYTAVS

-505 ITSTETLTKVN
+505 INSKNTLTEVTK
-516 SLDGDARIEE
+516 LQGDAKIEE
-526 IARMISGDKITNA
+526 IARMISGDKITPA

>member
-98 SADGRKTAWING
+98 SSDGRKTAWING

-144 HLLDMFAANNCQREL
+144 HLLDMFAANNSQRES

-266 ASLSRASTELGE
+266 ASLSRATTELGE
-278 ASGIIDGLVGTLDFD
+278 AIGIIEGLVDTLDFD

-416 KGTAKGRIGKIASGG
+416 KGSAKGRIGKIASGG

-505 ITSTETLTKVN
+505 ITSTEALTKVN
-516 SLDGDARIEE
+516 PLDGDARIEE

>member
-62 GEVSVWFEVDVDHP
+62 GEVSVWFEVNVDHP

-144 HLLDMFAANNCQREL
+144 HLLDMFAANNSQREL

-246 AMRWIETASG
+246 AMRWIETASR

>member
-144 HLLDMFAANNCQREL
+144 HLLDMFAANNSQREL

-516 SLDGDARIEE
+516 PLDGDARIEE